1 MHVGRAAEH
10 NDSLDDDDSIQL
22 RPATYPGVQ
31 VRHNADGFDK
41 G

>member
-10 NDSLDDDDSIQL
+10 NDSPDDDDSIQP
-22 RPATYPGVQ
+22 RVATYPGVQ
-31 VRHNADGFDK
+31 VCHNADGFDK